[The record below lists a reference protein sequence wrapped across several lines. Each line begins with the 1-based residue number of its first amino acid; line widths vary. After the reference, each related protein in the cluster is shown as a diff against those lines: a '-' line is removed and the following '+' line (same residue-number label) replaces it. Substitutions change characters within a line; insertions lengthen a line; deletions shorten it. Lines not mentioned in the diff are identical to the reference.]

1 MVTEFGMSPKLGSV
15 RYAGQSLQYL
25 GGALQDN
32 SQLSP
37 ETRELIDDEVRR
49 IMAEQEERA
58 QGLLRQHR
66 AALERLGQRLLEQ
79 ETVDGSAVMEALAAE
94 QAQQNGALTS
104 HV

>member
-1 MVTEFGMSPKLGSV
+1 V

-49 IMAEQEERA
+49 IVAEQEERA
-58 QGLLRQHR
+58 QTLLRQHR
-66 AALERLGQRLLEQ
+66 AALEALAQRLLEE
-79 ETVDGSAVMEALAAE
+79 ETVDGSAVTEALARE
-94 QAQQNGALTS
+94 KVQQDGALTA
-104 HV
+104 HA